1 MNTPPEFEQRLS
13 AWLEDGPVDA
23 PDGTLANILAAIP
36 SLSQRRAAVR
46 VPWRTSSM
54 SGPLRALIGIAAVVA
69 IAAGALFAFSTHQPG
84 NVGGPPSA
92 TVVVPAPSPSAEPAT
107 SSPSPSPSPS
117 RAPSASPT
125 RSPSP
130 TAASTPSP
138 VAVVTPKACP
148 GGDLKAEVMDWQG
161 AAGTRFGTVR
171 LRNTGT
177 GSCLVSGT
185 PAIQLV
191 DGHGTV
197 FLDSANLGNPASAS
211 PAKPLFTLRAGG
223 ASSLFLM
230 AGLTNYC
237 GADPVA
243 PVRLALVLPAG
254 LGRVVATAPA
264 GVEITM
270 APCNGPNVAT
280 ELHVQVPWSTT
291 AP

>member
-1 MNTPPEFEQRLS
+1 
-13 AWLEDGPVDA
+13 
-23 PDGTLANILAAIP
+23 
-36 SLSQRRAAVR
+36 
-46 VPWRTSSM
+46 
-54 SGPLRALIGIAAVVA
+54 
-69 IAAGALFAFSTHQPG
+69 
-84 NVGGPPSA
+84 
-92 TVVVPAPSPSAEPAT
+92 
-107 SSPSPSPSPS
+107 
-117 RAPSASPT
+117 
-125 RSPSP
+125 
-130 TAASTPSP
+130 
-138 VAVVTPKACP
+138 
-148 GGDLKAEVMDWQG
+148 
-161 AAGTRFGTVR
+161 
-171 LRNTGT
+171 
-177 GSCLVSGT
+177 
-185 PAIQLV
+185 V

>member
-1 MNTPPEFEQRLS
+1 MNTPPEFEQQVT
-13 AWLEDGPVDA
+13 AFLEDGPVHA

-46 VPWRTSSM
+46 GPWRTSSM
-54 SGPLRALIGIAAVVA
+54 SGPFRALIGVAAVVA
-69 IAAGALFAFSTHQPG
+69 IAAGALFVLVSRQPG
-84 NVGGPPSA
+84 NVGGPPTA
-92 TVVVPAPSPSAEPAT
+92 TLAAPAPSPSAEQAT
-107 SSPSPSPSPS
+107 PSPSPSAS
-117 RAPSASPT
+117 RAPSPAPT
-125 RSPSP
+125 RSPAP
-130 TAASTPSP
+130 TAAPTPTP
-138 VAVVTPKACP
+138 VAVVAPKACL
-148 GGDLKAEVMDWQG
+148 GSDLKADVMDWQG

-191 DGHGTV
+191 DGQGTV

-211 PAKPLFTLRAGG
+211 PAKPVFTLRAGG
-223 ASSLFLM
+223 SNAIFLM

-243 PVRLALVLPAG
+243 PVRLALVLPAD

-270 APCNGPNVAT
+270 APCNGPTVST